1 MLTSLKKKFM
11 RSKISKQLFIFCI
24 LISLIPLSFTGL
36 ITTSCFTKM
45 LHKQTQVYI
54 NQMILQLSQN
64 IDATIQQNTNLAS
77 SIRNDLQVQAHLI
90 KLSEEPELIS
100 PSDKFR
106 FEQILMNKYLYGFI
120 RDITVFDQN
129 ENIIASV
136 PYLKEPTILSY
147 QQAKQAITEGKN
159 WFFDSEHHLIYYVNE
174 IYNAKSYMPIG
185 ILSICFYE
193 NIINEQISK
202 LNFNDMGKIYVLD
215 DTLAPL
221 FNYPFHDTPEI
232 EEVIRS
238 KKNTFSWG
246 GKRYTAFSHDVN
258 STGWHVL
265 GVVSMEQLY
274 NLSSNLIFIFLIT
287 MTITLIF
294 SVLTS
299 LLISQKFTRHIHI
312 LLNAFKQASD
322 GDLNVT
328 VDATT
333 PNEFGQ
339 LNRHFNQ
346 MIQKLNN
353 LIQRVYQS
361 QLLQKQSELKAL
373 QAQITPHF
381 LYNTLDSISWRAQ
394 LQGCND
400 VSAMCVA
407 LATLLRKSIGDKSPF
422 ISIAAEMEYL
432 NSYLT
437 IQKYRYGDRIK
448 VLLDISPELQNFYI
462 PKLILQPIVE
472 NSFVHAFN
480 DSSDGYIFIKGV
492 IQNHD
497 IILTVK
503 DNGSGIPAEKIA
515 SLLDS
520 NPQNGKY
527 SAIANVNNRIK
538 LLLGDNYGISIQSNI
553 GHTAIYVTIPQQTA
567 DDVKKYNLMIDNL
580 GLS

>member
-1 MLTSLKKKFM
+1 MLN
-11 RSKISKQLFIFCI
+11 R
-24 LISLIPLSFTGL
+24 
-36 ITTSCFTKM
+36 
-45 LHKQTQVYI
+45 
-54 NQMILQLSQN
+54 
-64 IDATIQQNTNLAS
+64 
-77 SIRNDLQVQAHLI
+77 
-90 KLSEEPELIS
+90 LSENYQKE
-100 PSDKFR
+100 
-106 FEQILMNKYLYGFI
+106 
-120 RDITVFDQN
+120 
-129 ENIIASV
+129 IA
-136 PYLKEPTILSY
+136 LS
-147 QQAKQAITEGKN
+147 
-159 WFFDSEHHLIYYVNE
+159 
-174 IYNAKSYMPIG
+174 
-185 ILSICFYE
+185 
-193 NIINEQISK
+193 
-202 LNFNDMGKIYVLD
+202 
-215 DTLAPL
+215 
-221 FNYPFHDTPEI
+221 
-232 EEVIRS
+232 
-238 KKNTFSWG
+238 
-246 GKRYTAFSHDVN
+246 
-258 STGWHVL
+258 
-265 GVVSMEQLY
+265 
-274 NLSSNLIFIFLIT
+274 LIFIFLIT

-381 LYNTLDSISWRAQ
+381 LYNTLNSISWRAQ

-503 DNGSGIPAEKIA
+503 DNGSGIPAEKIRLVFNRVDADVADEFSHVVNYVKKEKNATANTDAAIFESELFDALGVKKLTVEALLKDETDYKALLKSNPEA
-515 SLLDS
+515 SAKEKNAWGDMHGLKALARSVNRNLDS
-520 NPQNGKY
+520 VFSTLFK
-527 SAIANVNNRIK
+527 
-538 LLLGDNYGISIQSNI
+538 
-553 GHTAIYVTIPQQTA
+553 
-567 DDVKKYNLMIDNL
+567 
-580 GLS
+580 

>member
-1 MLTSLKKKFM
+1 
-11 RSKISKQLFIFCI
+11 
-24 LISLIPLSFTGL
+24 
-36 ITTSCFTKM
+36 
-45 LHKQTQVYI
+45 
-54 NQMILQLSQN
+54 
-64 IDATIQQNTNLAS
+64 
-77 SIRNDLQVQAHLI
+77 
-90 KLSEEPELIS
+90 
-100 PSDKFR
+100 
-106 FEQILMNKYLYGFI
+106 
-120 RDITVFDQN
+120 
-129 ENIIASV
+129 
-136 PYLKEPTILSY
+136 
-147 QQAKQAITEGKN
+147 
-159 WFFDSEHHLIYYVNE
+159 
-174 IYNAKSYMPIG
+174 
-185 ILSICFYE
+185 
-193 NIINEQISK
+193 
-202 LNFNDMGKIYVLD
+202 
-215 DTLAPL
+215 
-221 FNYPFHDTPEI
+221 
-232 EEVIRS
+232 
-238 KKNTFSWG
+238 
-246 GKRYTAFSHDVN
+246 
-258 STGWHVL
+258 
-265 GVVSMEQLY
+265 
-274 NLSSNLIFIFLIT
+274 
-287 MTITLIF
+287 
-294 SVLTS
+294 
-299 LLISQKFTRHIHI
+299 
-312 LLNAFKQASD
+312 
-322 GDLNVT
+322 
-328 VDATT
+328 
-333 PNEFGQ
+333 
-339 LNRHFNQ
+339 

-381 LYNTLDSISWRAQ
+381 LYNTLNSISWRAQ

-400 VSAMCVA
+400 VSALCVA